1 MHDSENPAVLPQ
13 TLSLETQK
21 CYLPEEVLQSYQNP
35 YQSHSTP
42 QHHPWWLSP
51 SQSLPELLQA
61 SLPTS
66 LKADL
71 QGYHSAEL
79 FQNEET
85 ALSLQE
91 IIESQSLGTA
101 QAVAYEILS
110 EEAETHSQA
119 AKVPDECQGKGVLEE
134 SKAVLG

>member
-1 MHDSENPAVLPQ
+1 MS
-13 TLSLETQK
+13 
-21 CYLPEEVLQSYQNP
+21 
-35 YQSHSTP
+35 
-42 QHHPWWLSP
+42 

-66 LKADL
+66 FKADL
-71 QGYHSAEL
+71 QGHHSAEL

-110 EEAETHSQA
+110 EEAETHSQV

-134 SKAVLG
+134 FKTVLGKEES

>member
-1 MHDSENPAVLPQ
+1 MHDSENPTVLPQ

-21 CYLPEEVLQSYQNP
+21 CYLPEEVLQSHQDPYQN
-35 YQSHSTP
+35 HSTP
-42 QHHPWWLSP
+42 QHHPWRSTP

-61 SLPTS
+61 SLPAS

-91 IIESQSLGTA
+91 TIESQSLGTA
-101 QAVAYEILS
+101 EAVTHEILS
-110 EEAETHSQA
+110 EEAETHS
-119 AKVPDECQGKGVLEE
+119 
-134 SKAVLG
+134 